1 MSKYSYGVS
10 SSGSKYGSSSSSSS
24 GGGKSWGGMD
34 GGYGSSSSS
43 SDWSFGKSEKKCPV
57 HSGFVHATA
66 ADAATSYTTKSA
78 GGGTIHHGE
87 PHKRYRDEAKEDK
100 TWFLQH
106 KDFKYSS
113 KK

>member
-34 GGYGSSSSS
+34 GGYGSSS